1 MAKVSTP
8 SGMYPGLDLVSILP
22 CTYCLPFKEMHQSS
36 HIYCSPA
43 ERPTS
48 IIACSDGRVSEERF
62 FFCQFEGEKFVARDL
77 DIGKDFLSSWKSI
90 SIVEGDAMDFDLTPG
105 NKKSFNFDKA
115 DMDFNLDGDFGK
127 MSSFNMDM
135 SDLDISPPL
144 KKDGKP
150 NEKPKESS
158 SGKEK
163 GKSDRFAFAFD
174 FDELNNFNLE
184 SNLSKEG
191 SKSKKESSPSA
202 SVYQDKECS
211 MHMKQLGGMTTSED
225 APRKQSLP
233 GTVITFD
240 MDSLVGGSV
249 DLELTKEDDLSNLAM
264 VDAVTSENSAAI
276 HEVASDKA
284 KSHPETKIASSKLR
298 KVGEPNKLV
307 SAEPVGRDDVK
318 DLFSDSLFKNEPPG
332 GNSSESKHV
341 ANSIN
346 KNATVSNEKQDVSV
360 MSMNSSSRH
369 FKHTSENS
377 RLFQTVEILEKNNDE
392 KSKVG
397 VEGHV
402 INNRER
408 TELGQVKSS
417 AENSCTTSDVSEIHC
432 DSPSGRG
439 NHELASRNVKLALV
453 SKPAALSEKE
463 TAEGREP
470 RVTCSKYFVQSWKP
484 KCHVAEAS
492 KQTTLSLLSNKKMG
506 FTQSNPVEGR
516 RDGFNTESDQILVSL
531 PLQCSKIP
539 VKELSQMQKQ
549 ESCTALKISRE
560 VCSADGLENVKKLD
574 NSSTTLNKDTSKTK
588 SVVGQRN
595 MIMKDLDNLRSSCAS
610 FPMEIKK
617 DAAQNSCNPKPLA
630 TIPLSKDIPAG
641 GHKLSSVECGR
652 KTPHLRG
659 LKLQCLNIEST
670 KSPTRKEPLRNIG
683 QNRVLLRETPSDITH
698 FPNSLKQTP
707 PSLSTKRKALEED
720 AANTIALHPS
730 KRLVQSPTASR
741 NVVETPENILDKK
754 EPNHSNKEIES
765 VKSTVVSSQVSTFHI
780 PHEAKTE
787 EVKMSI
793 SVESDKNVKQAG
805 AYAKEL
811 GNLCHMLKKKHDEA
825 KEILVQ
831 AIVNSN
837 KLLMLNN
844 PLLDEKNIFA
854 RLNLNSLHD

>member
-1 MAKVSTP
+1 MAESRKKDSSSVTS
-8 SGMYPGLDLVSILP
+8 
-22 CTYCLPFKEMHQSS
+22 KENNSLL
-36 HIYCSPA
+36 
-43 ERPTS
+43 
-48 IIACSDGRVSEERF
+48 
-62 FFCQFEGEKFVARDL
+62 DL

-90 SIVEGDAMDFDLTPG
+90 SIAEGDAMDFDLTPG
-105 NKKSFNFDKA
+105 TKKSFNFDKA

-150 NEKPKESS
+150 NEKSKESS

-174 FDELNNFNLE
+174 FDELDNFNFE
-184 SNLSKEG
+184 SNLTKDG

-202 SVYQDKECS
+202 SGHQDKECS

-240 MDSLVGGSV
+240 MDSLVGGSA
-249 DLELTKEDDLSNLAM
+249 DLELTKEDCPSHLGM
-264 VDAVTSENSAAI
+264 VDADAVTSENTAAI
-276 HEVASDKA
+276 HEAASDKA
-284 KSHPETKIASSKLR
+284 KSHLETKIASSELR
-298 KVGEPNKLV
+298 KVSQTGKLV

-318 DLFSDSLFKNEPPG
+318 DLLSDSLFKNESTG
-332 GNSSESKHV
+332 GNSSESKHE

-346 KNATVSNEKQDVSV
+346 TNATVSDGKQDVSI
-360 MSMNSSSRH
+360 MSMDSSSRY
-369 FKHTSENS
+369 FKHSSEKS
-377 RLFQTVEILEKNNDE
+377 RLFQTVEILEKNNGE

-402 INNRER
+402 INNGER

-417 AENSCTTSDVSEIHC
+417 AENSCTTSAVSEIHC

-439 NHELASRNVKLALV
+439 NHELASKIVKLPLV

-463 TAEGREP
+463 TEKGREP
-470 RVTCSKYFVQSWKP
+470 RVTCSKYFVQSGKP
-484 KCHVAEAS
+484 KFPVPPDAS

-516 RDGFNTESDQILVSL
+516 RDGYNTESDKISVSL
-531 PLQCSKIP
+531 PLQCNKIP
-539 VKELSQMQKQ
+539 VKELPQMQKQ
-549 ESCTALKISRE
+549 ESCTALKFSRD
-560 VCSADGLENVKKLD
+560 VCSADGSENVNKLN

-588 SVVGQRN
+588 SVLGQRN

-610 FPMEIKK
+610 FPMDIKK
-617 DAAQNSCNPKPLA
+617 IAAQNSCNPKPLA
-630 TIPLSKDIPAG
+630 TIPLSKDIPAE

-652 KTPHLRG
+652 KTPDLCG
-659 LKLQCLNIEST
+659 LKLQCLDIEST
-670 KSPTRKEPLRNIG
+670 KSPTRKEPVRNIG
-683 QNRVLLRETPSDITH
+683 QNKVLLRETPSDVTH

-720 AANTIALHPS
+720 AANTIVLHPS
-730 KRLVQSPTASR
+730 KRLLQSPTASR
-741 NVVETPENILDKK
+741 NVVETPEKFLDKK
-754 EPNHSNKEIES
+754 EPDHSNKESES

-787 EVKMSI
+787 EVKISFSI
-793 SVESDKNVKQAG
+793 ESDNNIKQAE

-811 GNLCHMLKKKHDEA
+811 DSLCHMLKKKHDEA

-844 PLLDEKNIFA
+844 PLLDEKN
-854 RLNLNSLHD
+854 